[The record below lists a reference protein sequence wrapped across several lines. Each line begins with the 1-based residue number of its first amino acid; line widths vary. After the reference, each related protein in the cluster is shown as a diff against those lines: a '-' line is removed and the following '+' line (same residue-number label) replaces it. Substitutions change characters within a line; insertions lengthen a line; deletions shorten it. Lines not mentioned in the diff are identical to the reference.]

1 MAEKVQITREV
12 YQKNI
17 YKNVI
22 DTDFS
27 QLIAPPPPPSISNED
42 NIDEFF
48 QMYEQLFFDI
58 PQTGDTK
65 SHEYLVE
72 QSLDYLGD
80 NYTNPLIAELQA
92 EITSLKEQ
100 LAATSGVTEELT
112 SQLSSLGEQ
121 FQTISSQ
128 TQTVA
133 STTTTQ

>member
-1 MAEKVQITREV
+1 MSEKVQITKEV

-17 YKNVI
+17 YINVI
-22 DTDFS
+22 DTEFS
-27 QLIAPPPPPSISNED
+27 QLVAPKPSPSTNNED
-42 NIDEFF
+42 NIDTFF
-48 QMYEQLFFDI
+48 QMYEQLFFNI
-58 PQTGDTK
+58 PQMGDNK

-72 QSLDYLGD
+72 QSLNYLGD

-100 LAATSGVTEELT
+100 LIATSGVTEELT
-112 SQLSSLGEQ
+112 TQLSSLGEQ

-128 TQTVA
+128 TNTVA